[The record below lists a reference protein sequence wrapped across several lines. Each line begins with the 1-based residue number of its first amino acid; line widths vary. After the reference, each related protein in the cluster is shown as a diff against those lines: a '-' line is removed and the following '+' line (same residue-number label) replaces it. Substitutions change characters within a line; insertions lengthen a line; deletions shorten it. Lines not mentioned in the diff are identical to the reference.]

1 MAEKMLMLALSPT
14 MEEGTIVSWSKQ
26 EGDEIA
32 NGDVVCEVETDK
44 ATMDYESL
52 QDGTLLKILV
62 QEGESAAVEQ
72 PIAIIGEEGEDISD
86 LLKEIESEGA
96 GGEQAAEGGAD
107 QGGAGGATEG
117 GEAAAQGGTGGSE
130 AESAEK
136 GKTESGAAA
145 GGKASN
151 AKETGKAGQASQAGG
166 AEQAGQAG
174 GAGVEGGRIKASPLA
189 RNLAEEAGIDLS
201 MLQGQGS
208 GPGGRV
214 VKKDIEAAKA
224 GGGPQAAGQTGRSAQ
239 AAGTGAAGGA
249 GQPAGAAAAQQA
261 PPPGSG
267 LGELPPVT
275 STGIE
280 EQHIKIGRKRA
291 VIAQRLGESKFSA
304 PHYYLTTSLR
314 TDPLT
319 KSRET
324 INQRA
329 VKAGGT
335 KLSLNAFVMKLTA
348 EAIKR
353 HPIINASWKEQEIY
367 IPGSID
373 IGLAVALEDGLI
385 TPVVRNCGGKGIRQ
399 IDAEVQ
405 QLVAK
410 ARSGKLQPEEYS
422 GASFSI
428 SNLGSYGIEQFTAII
443 NPPASAIMAV
453 GSVTREPVELENGSI
468 SFDNKMKLTLSC
480 DHRVI
485 DGAVGAAF
493 LRDLK
498 AIFEDPMQALL

>member
-14 MEEGTIVSWSKQ
+14 MEEGTIVSWSTQ
-26 EGDEIA
+26 EGDKIE

-44 ATMDYESL
+44 ATMEYESL
-52 QDGTLLKILV
+52 QAGTLLKILV

-72 PIAIIGEEGEDISD
+72 PIAIIGEEGEDIAD
-86 LLKEIESEGA
+86 LLKEIESESGGGLKTGVQSGGKTA
-96 GGEQAAEGGAD
+96 GEKESEDDAPSKGTA
-107 QGGAGGATEG
+107 GGAGG
-117 GEAAAQGGTGGSE
+117 
-130 AESAEK
+130 
-136 GKTESGAAA
+136 SGAA
-145 GGKASN
+145 S
-151 AKETGKAGQASQAGG
+151 TAGG
-166 AEQAGQAG
+166 AGES
-174 GAGVEGGRIKASPLA
+174 GVEGGRIKASPLA
-189 RNLAEEAGIDLS
+189 RNLAEDAGIDLAT
-201 MLQGQGS
+201 LQGQGS

-224 GGGPQAAGQTGRSAQ
+224 GGGAAAGGPQASAQ
-239 AAGTGAAGGA
+239 A
-249 GQPAGAAAAQQA
+249 QPAGADKGAAAAQKA
-261 PPPGSG
+261 PAPGSG
-267 LGELPPVT
+267 LGAMPPVN

-291 VIAQRLGESKFSA
+291 VIAQRLAESKFSA

-314 TDPLT
+314 ADPLT
-319 KSRET
+319 DSRAA
-324 INQRA
+324 INQR
-329 VKAGGT
+329 VTKAGGA
-335 KLSLNAFVMKLTA
+335 KLSLNAFIMKLTA

-353 HPIINASWKEQEIY
+353 HPIVNASWKDQEIY

-410 ARSGKLQPEEYS
+410 ARAGKLQPEEYS

-428 SNLGSYGIEQFTAII
+428 SNLGTYGIEQFTAII

>member
-26 EGDEIA
+26 EGDKIE

-44 ATMDYESL
+44 ATMDYEAM
-52 QDGTLLKILV
+52 QAGILLKILV
-62 QEGESAAVEQ
+62 PEGESAAVEQ
-72 PIAIIGEEGEDISD
+72 PIAVVGEEGEDISG
-86 LLKEIESEGA
+86 LLKEIES
-96 GGEQAAEGGAD
+96 Q
-107 QGGAGGATEG
+107 
-117 GEAAAQGGTGGSE
+117 S
-130 AESAEK
+130 
-136 GKTESGAAA
+136 
-145 GGKASN
+145 
-151 AKETGKAGQASQAGG
+151 AGQNEGQSAGQSRSASKSSAGASQAGG
-166 AEQAGQAG
+166 TDESGAGTSADAG
-174 GAGVEGGRIKASPLA
+174 GAAAQGAGSSEAAGGKTEGSEASEATGKGVAGAAQGGASEAGQSGVEGGRIKASPLA
-189 RNLAEEAGIDLS
+189 RNLAKNAGIELS
-201 MLQGQGS
+201 ALQGQGS

-224 GGGPQAAGQTGRSAQ
+224 GGGAVAQAGPQATAK
-239 AAGTGAAGGA
+239 
-249 GQPAGAAAAQQA
+249 AAQYGAQKA
-261 PPPGSG
+261 PAPGSG
-267 LGELPPVT
+267 LGTQPPVT

-291 VIAQRLGESKFSA
+291 IIAQRLSESKFSA

-319 KSRET
+319 KARER
-324 INQRA
+324 INQQS
-329 VKAGGT
+329 VKAGGA
-335 KLSLNAFVMKLTA
+335 KLSLNAFMMKLTA

-353 HPIINASWKEQEIY
+353 HPIVNAAWKEQEIY

-405 QLVAK
+405 ELVAK

-428 SNLGSYGIEQFTAII
+428 SNLGTYGVEQFTAII

-498 AIFEDPMQALL
+498 AMFENPMQALL

>member
-44 ATMDYESL
+44 ATMEYESM
-52 QDGTLLKILV
+52 QDGVLLKILV
-62 QEGESAAVEQ
+62 KEGESAAVEQ
-72 PIAIIGEEGEDISD
+72 PIAVIGEEGEDISE
-86 LLKEIESEGA
+86 LLKDIESESKSGSAGPDEGSAKGGDQVGA
-96 GGEQAAEGGAD
+96 TPKEAEIDGGTTSGKNVTEGTPKTAAE
-107 QGGAGGATEG
+107 
-117 GEAAAQGGTGGSE
+117 
-130 AESAEK
+130 
-136 GKTESGAAA
+136 
-145 GGKASN
+145 
-151 AKETGKAGQASQAGG
+151 
-166 AEQAGQAG
+166 QAG
-174 GAGVEGGRIKASPLA
+174 GAGRTGQAGIEGGRIKASPLA
-189 RNLAEEAGIDLS
+189 RNMAEEAGIDLA

-224 GGGPQAAGQTGRSAQ
+224 SEGVLAQ
-239 AAGTGAAGGA
+239 AGTSEAGARTVTGASGAAGPQSKA
-249 GQPAGAAAAQQA
+249 QPQPAGAAAAQQA

-267 LGELPPVT
+267 LGTMPPVT

-291 VIAQRLGESKFSA
+291 VIAQRLSESKYSA
-304 PHYYLTTSLR
+304 PHYYLTVSLR

-319 KSRET
+319 SSRQA
-324 INQRA
+324 INQQ
-329 VKAGGT
+329 VTKAGGA
-335 KLSLNAFVMKLTA
+335 KLSLNAFIMKLAA

-353 HPIINASWKEQEIY
+353 HPIVNASWKEQEIY

-410 ARSGKLQPEEYS
+410 ARTGKLQPEEYS

-443 NPPASAIMAV
+443 NPPGSAILAI
-453 GSVTREPVELENGSI
+453 GSATREPVEVENGSI
-468 SFDNKMKLTLSC
+468 SFDNKMKITLSC

-493 LRDLK
+493 MRDLK
-498 AIFEDPMQALL
+498 AVFEDPMQALL

>member
-26 EGDEIA
+26 EGDKIE

-44 ATMDYESL
+44 ATMDYEAM
-52 QDGTLLKILV
+52 QAGILLKILV
-62 QEGESAAVEQ
+62 PEGESAAVEQ
-72 PIAIIGEEGEDISD
+72 PIAVVGEEGEDISG
-86 LLKEIESEGA
+86 LLKEIESQSQSQSESK
-96 GGEQAAEGGAD
+96 
-107 QGGAGGATEG
+107 
-117 GEAAAQGGTGGSE
+117 GEAAA
-130 AESAEK
+130 AEGPEK
-136 GKTESGAAA
+136 GQAGSVAAA
-145 GGKASN
+145 PA
-151 AKETGKAGQASQAGG
+151 QAGG
-166 AEQAGQAG
+166 EASDDAGAEAG
-174 GAGVEGGRIKASPLA
+174 GLSAQGGASEAGVEGGRIKASPLA
-189 RNLAEEAGIDLS
+189 RNIADEAGIDLAN
-201 MLQGQGS
+201 LQGQGS

-224 GGGPQAAGQTGRSAQ
+224 AQQA
-239 AAGTGAAGGA
+239 
-249 GQPAGAAAAQQA
+249 QPAQQAQSTLPAGEAAAQKA

-267 LGELPPVT
+267 LGTQPPVS

-280 EQHIKIGRKRA
+280 EQHLKINRKRA
-291 VIAQRLGESKFSA
+291 VIAQRLSESKYSA
-304 PHYYLTTSLR
+304 PHYYLTNSLR

-319 KSRET
+319 KAREQ
-324 INQRA
+324 INQRSI
-329 VKAGGT
+329 KAGGA
-335 KLSLNAFVMKLTA
+335 KLSLNAFIIKLTA

-353 HPIINASWKEQEIY
+353 HPIVNAAWKEQEIY

-373 IGLAVALEDGLI
+373 IGLAVALDDGLI

-399 IDAEVQ
+399 IDSEVQ
-405 QLVAK
+405 ELVAK
-410 ARSGKLQPEEYS
+410 ARSGKLTPEEYS

-428 SNLGSYGIEQFTAII
+428 SNLGTYGVEQFTAII

-498 AIFEDPMQALL
+498 AMFENPMQALL

>member
-1 MAEKMLMLALSPT
+1 
-14 MEEGTIVSWSKQ
+14 G
-26 EGDEIA
+26 
-32 NGDVVCEVETDK
+32 VEH
-44 ATMDYESL
+44 
-52 QDGTLLKILV
+52 
-62 QEGESAAVEQ
+62 
-72 PIAIIGEEGEDISD
+72 P
-86 LLKEIESEGA
+86 
-96 GGEQAAEGGAD
+96 
-107 QGGAGGATEG
+107 
-117 GEAAAQGGTGGSE
+117 
-130 AESAEK
+130 
-136 GKTESGAAA
+136 
-145 GGKASN
+145 
-151 AKETGKAGQASQAGG
+151 
-166 AEQAGQAG
+166 
-174 GAGVEGGRIKASPLA
+174 GVEGGRIKASPLA
-189 RNLAEEAGIDLS
+189 RNLAEDVGIDLS

-224 GGGPQAAGQTGRSAQ
+224 GGTATGGPQVSAQ
-239 AAGTGAAGGA
+239 AGQAAQA
-249 GQPAGAAAAQQA
+249 GQPAT
-261 PPPGSG
+261 
-267 LGELPPVT
+267 PPVT

-291 VIAQRLGESKFSA
+291 VIAQRLSESKFSA

-319 KSRET
+319 DSRAS
-324 INQRA
+324 INKRIS
-329 VKAGGT
+329 KAGGT
-335 KLSLNAFVMKLTA
+335 KLSLNAFIMKLTA

-353 HPIINASWKEQEIY
+353 HPIVNASWKDQEIY
-367 IPGSID
+367 VPGSID

-399 IDAEVQ
+399 IDGEVQ

-410 ARSGKLQPEEYS
+410 ARAGKLQPEEYS

-453 GSVTREPVELENGSI
+453 GSITREAVELENGSI

-498 AIFEDPMQALL
+498 AIFEDPMQALV

>member
-26 EGDEIA
+26 EGDKIE

-44 ATMDYESL
+44 ATMDYESM
-52 QDGTLLKILV
+52 QAGTLLKIV
-62 QEGESAAVEQ
+62 VAEGESAAVEQ
-72 PIAIIGEEGEDISD
+72 PIAVVGEEGEDISG
-86 LLKEIESEGA
+86 LLKEIESQSTGAGKAGEDQTAGKGSAEGA
-96 GGEQAAEGGAD
+96 GEASGEEGGR
-107 QGGAGGATEG
+107 T
-117 GEAAAQGGTGGSE
+117 
-130 AESAEK
+130 
-136 GKTESGAAA
+136 GAAA
-145 GGKASN
+145 GSSEAT
-151 AKETGKAGQASQAGG
+151 EEGG
-166 AEQAGQAG
+166 G
-174 GAGVEGGRIKASPLA
+174 GRDGGRIKASPLA
-189 RNLAEEAGIDLS
+189 RNLAEEAGIDLAA
-201 MLQGQGS
+201 LQGQGS
-208 GPGGRV
+208 GPDGRI
-214 VKKDIEAAKA
+214 VKKDVEAATSA
-224 GGGPQAAGQTGRSAQ
+224 GGLQVSARPAQQAQSAQ
-239 AAGTGAAGGA
+239 PTA
-249 GQPAGAAAAQQA
+249 QPAGEAAAQKA
-261 PPPGSG
+261 PAPGSG
-267 LGELPPVT
+267 LGTQPPVS

-280 EQHIKIGRKRA
+280 EQHLKIGRKRA
-291 VIAQRLGESKFSA
+291 VIAQRLSESKYSA
-304 PHYYLTTSLR
+304 PHYYLTSSLR

-319 KSRET
+319 KAREQ
-324 INQRA
+324 INQQSI
-329 VKAGGT
+329 KAGGA
-335 KLSLNAFVMKLTA
+335 KLSLNAFIMKLTA

-353 HPIINASWKEQEIY
+353 HPIVNAAWKEQEIY

-373 IGLAVALEDGLI
+373 IGLAVALDDGLI

-399 IDAEVQ
+399 IDSEVQ

-410 ARSGKLQPEEYS
+410 ARSGKLSPEEYS

-428 SNLGSYGIEQFTAII
+428 SNLGTYGVEQFTAII

-498 AIFEDPMQALL
+498 AMFENPMQALL